1 MGIVRAIQ
9 KGEADPSDFNKDAQD
24 AAKKMKKSSV
34 KKYAKTKHKG
44 LPNKKVNERAWT
56 PAQEKAVKELDKK
69 FYKLI
74 GKKGIEP
81 YSYEASQMWTSG
93 GFRKEMRKI
102 FGKDVKESLTPAEIK
117 KERELF
123 NKTGE
128 LPPRLK
134 KIADDYDKERKAF
147 FQKMK
152 KKFKG
157 NVKGDV
163 EDIVVPGLEW
173 MSKLGE
179 AADRDYKAE
188 YKKFQ
193 SSTKAKKYRA
203 ELNKY
208 NRQKGTYGNGD
219 GKDASH
225 KGGKIVGFE
234 AESKNRGRAEKS
246 RLKKE
251 INDYVGSVIDET
263 INENPAAIAAAQRM
277 VVQSKGKKIS
287 VNTAR
292 NSRYKDKDPAAHK
305 KAKSLFSRLLD
316 KFRKKNESINEGGME
331 LKKLE
336 DAIKMFKKKIEK
348 QGRVTNARDEEHLE
362 RLMKVY
368 NDMGGRKIKENSES
382 LNWLQEKCWKGYEKK
397 GMKTMFGKRYPNC
410 VKKKKSESVNE
421 VSDKQ
426 KRKIYK
432 KAFGKEY
439 DDPKRK
445 QAPLPLDIAYKVAL
459 NRLKKKK
466 KSESVNEAK
475 YKGYDYK
482 RQKRKDGLSL
492 IVPALRKTFSN
503 MKDLKKYIDKH
514 GKMESV
520 NEFKTIYNKNKAAMK
535 IRSLQRN
542 KDAKIYKVDKKRT
555 KYQGKDL
562 IVYNLFTKNKNHSTN
577 QNPYGLDMMKG
588 AYLIPVE
595 EGINEFHHNH
605 ISDSEKFKVYNSLK
619 KGDIVSIKYDSSI
632 AKGSKFHPFLVTK
645 GKTKLMK
652 GKIERII
659 MVPAG
664 GSKAKRYLYNRN
676 GRISLALGD
685 MAASIIDMKKGKV
698 NESVNESKEL
708 TKIDTMLKNQI
719 KKIGKEDKK
728 AGMELMKLY
737 KKHWVEFSINAK
749 KHMNEGT
756 CGYGVD
762 GKLGEEPAGP
772 HLMKKIKKIR
782 KNKKDVN
789 EARLDPK
796 QLLQQLGGN
805 RFIAMTGAKNLAV
818 DKAKN
823 TLHMK
828 IGRNSKGVS
837 HLRIK
842 LTGADLYDMEFLQV
856 RAGNVKV
863 KAKETG
869 LYADQL
875 RKMFTK
881 HTGMYTSL

>member
-44 LPNKKVNERAWT
+44 LPNKKVNEGRVLHFTKIQDKTLEKHLKVIAKKVGAT
-56 PAQEKAVKELDKK
+56 VSKISGGFKVDADNDGRKLAQVVDYIFDKS
-69 FYKLI
+69 L
-74 GKKGIEP
+74 KKGL
-81 YSYEASQMWTSG
+81 TSG
-93 GFRKEMRKI
+93 GGMSR
-102 FGKDVKESLTPAEIK
+102 VQVVNES
-117 KERELF
+117 
-123 NKTGE
+123 NG
-128 LPPRLK
+128 
-134 KIADDYDKERKAF
+134 
-147 FQKMK
+147 
-152 KKFKG
+152 
-157 NVKGDV
+157 
-163 EDIVVPGLEW
+163 
-173 MSKLGE
+173 SK
-179 AADRDYKAE
+179 RDYKAE

-193 SSTKAKKYRA
+193 SSPKAKKYRA

-234 AESKNRGRAEKS
+234 KESTNRGRAEKS

-305 KAKSLFSRLLD
+305 KAKSMFSRLLD
-316 KFRKKNESINEGGME
+316 KFRKRNESQMLLQMAKQ
-331 LKKLE
+331 LKE
-336 DAIKMFKKKIEK
+336 ADESVDEIK
-348 QGRVTNARDEEHLE
+348 VWD
-362 RLMKVY
+362 
-368 NDMGGRKIKENSES
+368 
-382 LNWLQEKCWKGYEKK
+382 LNEKCWKGYEKK

-410 VKKKKSESVNE
+410 VKKKK
-421 VSDKQ
+421 
-426 KRKIYK
+426 
-432 KAFGKEY
+432 
-439 DDPKRK
+439 
-445 QAPLPLDIAYKVAL
+445 
-459 NRLKKKK
+459 
-466 KSESVNEAK
+466 KSESVNEAPTGLVK
-475 YKGYDYK
+475 KAIELAKSMGGNMTGAIKRIEKMKKGLSK
-482 RQKRKDGLSL
+482 QKDVKKAIRMANESINETPYELGGMKVYSKADGLKKVKSMK
-492 IVPALRKTFSN
+492 KTA
-503 MKDLKKYIDKH
+503 
-514 GKMESV
+514 G
-520 NEFKTIYNKNKAAMK
+520 
-535 IRSLQRN
+535 
-542 KDAKIYKVDKKRT
+542 AKIYKVT
-555 KYQGKDL
+555 KTKTKLYGTNP
-562 IVYNLFTKNKNHSTN
+562 VTMYNLHTKNKNHSTN
-577 QNPYGLDMMKG
+577 SNPYGLDMMKG
-588 AYLIPVE
+588 AYLIPVKE
-595 EGINEFHHNH
+595 SVNEN
-605 ISDSEKFKVYNSLK
+605 ISDSEKFKIYNSLK

-652 GKIERII
+652 GRVERII
-659 MVPAG
+659 MVPAS
-664 GSKAKRYLYNRN
+664 GSKAKRYLYNRG

-685 MAASIIDMKKGKV
+685 MAASIVDMKKGKV

-708 TKIDTMLKNQI
+708 TKIDKMLKDKI
-719 KKIGKEDKK
+719 KQIGKKDKQRALK
-728 AGMELMKLY
+728 LMKIY
-737 KKHWVEFSINAK
+737 KDHWLEFSIKAK
-749 KHMNEGT
+749 QHMNEAFAIQYKKAKRYLTRKELFDKKPLKFKTEDEAKSMLNGLDYKYRTNYKIVKIKEGT
-756 CGYGVD
+756 CGYGME
-762 GKLGEEPAGP
+762 GELGDEPAGP
-772 HLMKKIKKIR
+772 HLLKKKKSV
-782 KNKKDVN
+782 K
-789 EARLDPK
+789 EARLDPR

-875 RKMFTK
+875 QKMFTK